1 MFITSKNA
9 ITEAIEKDFVKILY
23 VKYPLSKRE
32 KDIIKL
38 AERKKILIKII
49 DKTNKKETESI
60 IGKICSIVADIKEN
74 AQIGID
80 SFLDKALKE
89 KSNPLIFILDS
100 ITDVHNLGA
109 IIRNAYFF
117 DVSGIIMSKDNSAP
131 INKKV
136 YEISEGAAYS
146 LPISIETNLN
156 RILEKMKDKGFWIYY
171 ASEKGEISLEYFK
184 FDSPTAII
192 LGNEHSGVRETI
204 KKNSDGSIIINSLN
218 DFDSL
223 NVSAAS
229 AIIGYAYSV
238 IQRLKSIDNN

>member
-1 MFITSKNA
+1 MFITSKNS
-9 ITEAIEKDFVKILY
+9 ITEAIAKDLVKILY

-38 AERKKILIKII
+38 AERKKILIKVI
-49 DKTNKKETESI
+49 DKTNKKETEEK
-60 IGKICSIVADIKEN
+60 IGKIFSIAADIKES
-74 AQIGID
+74 AEIGINL
-80 SFLDKALKE
+80 FLNKALKE
-89 KSNPLIFILDS
+89 KSNPLIYILDS

-117 DVSGIIMSKDNSAP
+117 GVAGIIMPKNNSAP
-131 INKKV
+131 INEKV
-136 YEISEGAAYS
+136 YEISEGAAYH

-156 RILEKMKDKGFWIYY
+156 RVLEKMKDKGFWIYY
-171 ASEKGEISLEYFK
+171 ASEKGEVSLEDFK

-192 LGNEHSGVRETI
+192 FGNEHSGVRETI

-223 NVSAAS
+223 NVSSAS
-229 AIIGYAYSV
+229 AIVGYAYS
-238 IQRLKSIDNN
+238 IFKN